1 MMRILKEAINTNPN
15 LAKAVYNLIADKSAK
30 DLENLLL
37 GKANGSSKAI
47 KVLTDIAKA
56 ITNKDPNYPTKRLGF
71 LTRNMPKFNNS
82 SNTEY
87 IDFTELVKDPEFN
100 LLGILGL
107 LSIPLYYDT
116 LKPNAGQNTSPYQKF
131 LSMFA
136 ENGNFDNL
144 SYILLGEFTEAF
156 NVDNIEQNNEFI
168 KNYLN
173 TKLFT
178 DLTRN
183 RKSFEKVYNS
193 YVNDNVF
200 NKDSIRKLLKKTN

>member
-1 MMRILKEAINTNPN
+1 MMRILKEATNTNPN
-15 LAKAVYNLIADKSAK
+15 LAKAAYNLIADKSAK

-37 GKANGSSKAI
+37 GKENGSSKAI

-107 LSIPLYYDT
+107 LSIPLYYDA
-116 LKPNAGQNTSPYQKF
+116 LKPNAGQNINPYQKF
-131 LSMFA
+131 LSMFS
-136 ENGNFDNL
+136 ENGNFDDL

-156 NVDNIEQNNEFI
+156 NVDNINNNNEFI
-168 KNYLN
+168 NRYLK
-173 TKLFT
+173 TDLFT
-178 DLTRN
+178 NRTRN
-183 RKSFEKVYNS
+183 RKSFERVYNS

-200 NKDSIRKLLKKTN
+200 DKNSIRKLLK

>member
-1 MMRILKEAINTNPN
+1 MMRILKEATNTNPN

-107 LSIPLYYDT
+107 LSIPLYYDA
-116 LKPNAGQNTSPYQKF
+116 LKPNPGQNISPYQKF
-131 LSMFA
+131 LSMFS
-136 ENGNFDNL
+136 ENGNFDDL

-156 NVDNIEQNNEFI
+156 NIDNINNNNEFI
-168 KNYLN
+168 NRYLK
-173 TKLFT
+173 TDLFT
-178 DLTRN
+178 KGTRT
-183 RKSFEKVYNS
+183 RKSFERVYNS
-193 YVNDNVF
+193 YVNDNRF
-200 NKDSIRKLLKKTN
+200 DDYSIKQILKKTN

>member
-1 MMRILKEAINTNPN
+1 MMRILKEATNADPN

-107 LSIPLYYDT
+107 LSIPLYYDA
-116 LKPNAGQNTSPYQKF
+116 LKLNPGQNISPYQKF
-131 LSMFA
+131 LSMFS
-136 ENGNFDNL
+136 ENGNFDDL

-156 NVDNIEQNNEFI
+156 NIDNINNNNEFI
-168 KNYLN
+168 NRYLK
-173 TKLFT
+173 TDLFT
-178 DLTRN
+178 KGTRT
-183 RKSFEKVYNS
+183 RKSFERVYNS
-193 YVNDNVF
+193 YVNDNRF
-200 NKDSIRKLLKKTN
+200 DDYSIKQILKKTN

>member
-1 MMRILKEAINTNPN
+1 MMKILKEAAGSAPDY
-15 LAKAVYNLIADKSAK
+15 KAACNLIAGKSAQ
-30 DLENLLL
+30 NLKNTLL
-37 GKANGSSKAI
+37 GKTNDSKDA
-47 KVLTDIAKA
+47 TDALINIAEA
-56 ITNKDPNYPTKRLGF
+56 ITNNDPNYPTKRLGF

-82 SNTEY
+82 SSTEY
-87 IDFTELVKDPEFN
+87 IDFKKLVKDPEFN

-107 LSIPLYYDT
+107 LSIPLYYDA
-116 LKPNAGQNTSPYQKF
+116 LKPNPGQNISPYQKF
-131 LSMFA
+131 LSMFSKS
-136 ENGNFDNL
+136 GNFDDL

-156 NVDNIEQNNEFI
+156 NIDNINSNNEFI

-193 YVNDNVF
+193 YVNDPVF
-200 NKDSIRKLLKKTN
+200 DINSIKKILKRVS

>member
-56 ITNKDPNYPTKRLGF
+56 ITDKDPNYPTKRLGF

-131 LSMFA
+131 LSMFS
-136 ENGNFDNL
+136 EDGNFDNL
-144 SYILLGEFTEAF
+144 SYVLLGEFTEAF
-156 NVDNIEQNNEFI
+156 NIDNINSNNEFI

>member
-1 MMRILKEAINTNPN
+1 MMRILKEATNTDPN

-107 LSIPLYYDT
+107 LSTPLYYNA
-116 LKPNAGQNTSPYQKF
+116 LKPNPGQNISPYQKF
-131 LSMFA
+131 LSMFS
-136 ENGNFDNL
+136 ESGNFDDL

-156 NVDNIEQNNEFI
+156 NVDNINNNNEFI
-168 KNYLN
+168 NRYLK
-173 TKLFT
+173 TDLFT
-178 DLTRN
+178 KGTRT
-183 RKSFEKVYNS
+183 RKSFERVYNS
-193 YVNDNVF
+193 YVNDNRF
-200 NKDSIRKLLKKTN
+200 DDYSIKQILKKTN

>member
-1 MMRILKEAINTNPN
+1 MMKILKEATNTNPN

-56 ITNKDPNYPTKRLGF
+56 ITDKDPNYPTKRLGF

-107 LSIPLYYDT
+107 LSIPLYYDA
-116 LKPNAGQNTSPYQKF
+116 LKPNPGQNISPYQKF
-131 LSMFA
+131 LSMFS
-136 ENGNFDNL
+136 ESGNFDDL

-156 NVDNIEQNNEFI
+156 NVDNINNNNEFI
-168 KNYLN
+168 NRYLK
-173 TKLFT
+173 TDLFT
-178 DLTRN
+178 KGTRT
-183 RKSFEKVYNS
+183 RKSFERVYNS
-193 YVNDNVF
+193 YVNDNRF
-200 NKDSIRKLLKKTN
+200 DDYSIKQILKKTN

>member
-1 MMRILKEAINTNPN
+1 MMKILKEAINTDPN

-47 KVLTDIAKA
+47 KILTDIAKA
-56 ITNKDPNYPTKRLGF
+56 ITSHDPSYPTKRLGF

-87 IDFTELVKDPEFN
+87 IDFTGLVKDPEFN

-107 LSIPLYYDT
+107 LSIPLYYDA
-116 LKPNAGQNTSPYQKF
+116 LKPNPGQNISPYQKF
-131 LSMFA
+131 LSMFS
-136 ENGNFDNL
+136 ENGNFDDL

-156 NVDNIEQNNEFI
+156 NIDNINNNNEFI
-168 KNYLN
+168 NRYLK
-173 TKLFT
+173 TDLFT
-178 DLTRN
+178 KGTRT
-183 RKSFEKVYNS
+183 RKSFERVYNS
-193 YVNDNVF
+193 YVNDNRF
-200 NKDSIRKLLKKTN
+200 DDYSIKQILKKTN

>member
-1 MMRILKEAINTNPN
+1 MMRILKEATNADPN

-107 LSIPLYYDT
+107 LSIPLYYDA
-116 LKPNAGQNTSPYQKF
+116 LKPNPGQNISPYQKF
-131 LSMFA
+131 LSMFS
-136 ENGNFDNL
+136 ENGNFDDL

-156 NVDNIEQNNEFI
+156 NIDNINNNNEFI
-168 KNYLN
+168 NRYLK
-173 TKLFT
+173 TDLFT
-178 DLTRN
+178 KGTRT
-183 RKSFEKVYNS
+183 RKSFERVYNS
-193 YVNDNVF
+193 YVNDNRF
-200 NKDSIRKLLKKTN
+200 DDYSIKQILKKTN

>member
-1 MMRILKEAINTNPN
+1 MMRILKEATNTNPN

-87 IDFTELVKDPEFN
+87 IDFTGLVKDPEFN

-131 LSMFA
+131 LSMFS
-136 ENGNFDNL
+136 EDGNFDNL
-144 SYILLGEFTEAF
+144 SYVLLGEFTEAF
-156 NVDNIEQNNEFI
+156 NIDNINSNNEFI

-200 NKDSIRKLLKKTN
+200 DKGSINQVLKKTN

>member
-1 MMRILKEAINTNPN
+1 MMKILKEATNTNPN

-56 ITNKDPNYPTKRLGF
+56 ITDKDPNYPTKRLGF

-100 LLGILGL
+100 ILGILGL
-107 LSIPLYYDT
+107 LSIPLYYDA
-116 LKPNAGQNTSPYQKF
+116 LKPNPGQNISPYQKF
-131 LSMFA
+131 LSMFSKS
-136 ENGNFDNL
+136 GNFDDL

-156 NVDNIEQNNEFI
+156 NVDNINNNNEFI
-168 KNYLN
+168 NRYLK
-173 TKLFT
+173 TDLFT
-178 DLTRN
+178 KGTRT
-183 RKSFEKVYNS
+183 RKSFERVYNS
-193 YVNDNVF
+193 YVNDNRF
-200 NKDSIRKLLKKTN
+200 DDYSIKQILKKTN

>member
-1 MMRILKEAINTNPN
+1 MMKILKEATNTNPN

-82 SNTEY
+82 SSTEY
-87 IDFTELVKDPEFN
+87 IDFKKLVKDPEFN

-107 LSIPLYYDT
+107 LSIPLYYDA
-116 LKPNAGQNTSPYQKF
+116 LKPNPGQNISPYQKF
-131 LSMFA
+131 LSMFS
-136 ENGNFDNL
+136 ENGNFNDL

-156 NVDNIEQNNEFI
+156 NVDNINNNNEFI
-168 KNYLN
+168 NRYLK
-173 TKLFT
+173 TDLFT
-178 DLTRN
+178 NRTRN
-183 RKSFEKVYNS
+183 KKSFERVYNS

-200 NKDSIRKLLKKTN
+200 DKNSIRKLLK

>member
-1 MMRILKEAINTNPN
+1 MMRILKEATNTNPDY
-15 LAKAVYNLIADKSAK
+15 KRVYKLIAGGSEQSLK
-30 DLENLLL
+30 NTLL
-37 GKANGSSKAI
+37 GKTNDSKDVTEALI
-47 KVLTDIAKA
+47 NIAEA
-56 ITNKDPNYPTKRLGF
+56 ITNQDPNYPTKRLGF

-131 LSMFA
+131 LSMFS
-136 ENGNFDNL
+136 EDGNFDNL
-144 SYILLGEFTEAF
+144 SYVLLGEFTEAF
-156 NVDNIEQNNEFI
+156 NIDNINSNNEFI

>member
-1 MMRILKEAINTNPN
+1 MMKILKEATNTNPN

-56 ITNKDPNYPTKRLGF
+56 ITDKDPNYPTKRLGF

-107 LSIPLYYDT
+107 LSIPLYYDA
-116 LKPNAGQNTSPYQKF
+116 LKPNPGQNINPYQKF
-131 LSMFA
+131 LSMFS
-136 ENGNFDNL
+136 ENGNFDDL

-156 NVDNIEQNNEFI
+156 NVDNINNNNEFI
-168 KNYLN
+168 NRYLK
-173 TKLFT
+173 TDLFT
-178 DLTRN
+178 NRTRN
-183 RKSFEKVYNS
+183 RKSFERVYNS

-200 NKDSIRKLLKKTN
+200 DKSSINNVLKKTN